1 MCGSRS
7 LTGTSLLGIQ
17 SQSDCKTAAKCC
29 GGVEKIATGNGRSI
43 GGWTL
48 AHLKTPSRSI
58 LRDILT
64 EQLPLCDVRRF
75 LVHLRIMKWFAAV
88 LGLAL
93 VLLQYR
99 LWLSE
104 DGVRGVIQMR
114 AAVAAQRAQ
123 NDRLAERNLQLAAEV
138 RDLKQG
144 DEALEERARNDLGM
158 IATGETFIQVVQG
171 RGSPSVNSAAP
182 ATPPT
187 RSAAH

>member
-1 MCGSRS
+1 
-7 LTGTSLLGIQ
+7 
-17 SQSDCKTAAKCC
+17 
-29 GGVEKIATGNGRSI
+29 V
-43 GGWTL
+43 
-48 AHLKTPSRSI
+48 
-58 LRDILT
+58 
-64 EQLPLCDVRRF
+64 LCDVRRF
-75 LVHLRIMKWFAAV
+75 LVHFRIMKWFAAV

-158 IATGETFIQVVQG
+158 IATGETFIQVVQD
-171 RGSPSVNSAAP
+171 RNSPSVSGATPAA
-182 ATPPT
+182 PPT